1 MKKLFAILLIG
12 LTLLPGLVSAEVEDI
27 TSLDTFGTDS
37 RTATINNLEEQ
48 VISIDI
54 NWGELKY
61 DYIYSEGSYVWEAA
75 NGSNVIIV
83 NVQSGNVTA
92 TLDWTSAIEGVE
104 IKEYSASI
112 QKAPVGCTAYE
123 WDGTVIEGGE
133 RVFADDECTTQ
144 LEVGESYTAGNA
156 YWYDYRRDTEEGPN
170 QSVNLIDSGYQ
181 TVTWTIDLVGGS
193 LEDVKTAYA
202 TEEKIIGEF
211 TITIADNSSVSE

>member
-1 MKKLFAILLIG
+1 MKKLFGILLIG
-12 LTLLPGLVSAEVEDI
+12 LALLPGLVSAGVEDI

-61 DYIYSEGSYVWEAA
+61 DYIYSEDSYVWEAA
-75 NGSNVIIV
+75 NGSNTIMV
-83 NVQSGNVTA
+83 NVNSGNVTA

-104 IKEYSASI
+104 VKEYLATI
-112 QKAPVGCTAYE
+112 QKAPVGCVSVDLSGDVDPNQVVYRE
-123 WDGTVIEGGE
+123 GTCQTIYQEGETYIYGQ
-133 RVFADDECTTQ
+133 T
-144 LEVGESYTAGNA
+144 YM
-156 YWYDYRRDTEEGPN
+156 YDYRRDTEEGHN

-193 LEDVKTAYA
+193 LEGVKTAYA

>member
-1 MKKLFAILLIG
+1 MKKLFGILLIG

-61 DYIYSEGSYVWEAA
+61 DYIYSEGNYIWEAA
-75 NGSNVIIV
+75 NGSNKIMVQV
-83 NVQSGNVTA
+83 NSGNVTA
-92 TLDWTSAIEGVE
+92 TLDWTSVIEDVE
-104 IKEYSASI
+104 VKEYYASI
-112 QKAPVGCTAYE
+112 ETAPIGCVATN
-123 WDGTVIEGGE
+123 V
-133 RVFADDECTTQ
+133 
-144 LEVGESYTAGNA
+144 VGEVDPNQIVYKESNCQTIYQEGETYLEGLT
-156 YWYDYRRDTEEGPN
+156 YIYDTRSDVQEGPN
-170 QSVNLIDSGYQ
+170 QTVNLIDSGYQ

-211 TITIADNSSVSE
+211 TITITDNSSVSE

>member
-1 MKKLFAILLIG
+1 MKKLFGILLIG
-12 LTLLPGLVSAEVEDI
+12 LALLPGLVSAEVEDI

-61 DYIYSEGSYVWEAA
+61 DYIYSEGSYVWEAV
-75 NGSNVIIV
+75 NESNYIMVDV
-83 NVQSGNVTA
+83 NSGNVTA
-92 TLDWTSAIEGVE
+92 TLDWTSAIEGVQV
-104 IKEYSASI
+104 KEYYA
-112 QKAPVGCTAYE
+112 QKSTLPVGCRNVDFGGVVT
-123 WDGTVIEGGE
+123 EGGE
-133 RVFADDECTTQ
+133 LIYSDGTCSTL
-144 LEVGESYTAGNA
+144 LEVGSSYTVETG
-156 YWYDYRRDTEEGPN
+156 YFYDYARDVEEGIN
-170 QSVNLIDSGYQ
+170 QSVTLDDKNYDS
-181 TVTWTIDLVGGS
+181 VTWVIDLVGGS